1 MAFRLNRFGV
11 ALKAQTCL
19 HHLSWEA
26 PRAGLIHLR
35 GTATPWLIKVLTRE
49 TQPEGMR
56 TWGTL
61 TYGGIDFRVR
71 PPALRVGAHEALLAG
86 SVLANICRRMPPE
99 QFIHASDQALMR
111 AWASDLLGRLGLE
124 SLALDA
130 QVSDLTP
137 QQAQRL
143 RVASAIASAPQVL
156 CLVGTQW
163 CDDELLWDVIS
174 KAAQALLVLVATS
187 AWPTTR
193 RAPDE
198 VIDLGDQGIY
208 HAPDEQTR
216 DVPAPSPE
224 WMQWFEPE
232 RLAGMPRPGQEE
244 EIEEVIRRLKEQ
256 HITHVLCLEEEHHHA
271 QALEAAQLT
280 AWHFP
285 IIDMHAPSSQD
296 ALVWCER
303 VEAAQAQGGCVAIHC
318 KAGLGRTGTMATL
331 LLMRRG
337 YTLEEALMLL
347 RGWRRHYVQTEAQ
360 LKFLRTWESD
370 GRP

>member
-11 ALKAQTCL
+11 ALKAQICL

-26 PRAGLIHLR
+26 PRLGMIHMP
-35 GTATPWLIKVLTRE
+35 GAATPWLIKLLTRE

-61 TYGGIDFRVR
+61 TYDGIDFRVR
-71 PPALRVGAHEALLAG
+71 PPALSVDAHEALIEG
-86 SVLANICRRMPPE
+86 SVLTNICRRMPPE
-99 QFIHASDQALMR
+99 QFIHASSPALAR
-111 AWASDLLGRLGLE
+111 EWASALLGRLGLE
-124 SLALDA
+124 LLELDA
-130 QVSDLTP
+130 KVSDLTS
-137 QQAQRL
+137 QQAQHL
-143 RVASAIASAPQVL
+143 RVACAIASAPQVL
-156 CLVGTQW
+156 CLVGAGW
-163 CDDELLWDVIS
+163 CDDQTLWDVIA
-174 KAAQALLVLVATS
+174 KAAQARLVLVATPT
-187 AWPTTR
+187 WPTTR
-193 RAPDE
+193 RTPDE
-198 VIDLGDQGIY
+198 IVDIGDEGIY
-208 HAPDEQTR
+208 HAAHEQTR
-216 DVPAPSPE
+216 AIPAPAPE

-244 EIEEVIRRLKEQ
+244 EVEEVIRRLTEQ
-256 HITHVLCLEEEHHHA
+256 HITHVLCLEEEHHHV
-271 QALEAAQLT
+271 QAIEAAGMT

-285 IIDMHAPSSQD
+285 IVDMHAPSSAD
-296 ALVWCER
+296 ALAWCER
-303 VEAAQAQGGCVAIHC
+303 VEAAQAQRACVAIHC

-331 LLMRRG
+331 LFMRRG